1 MNIELLKEVKT
12 PEETASIVYEILKAK
27 GIEVV
32 LTGGSCMEIYTHSN
46 YSSYDLDF
54 IANPSIKSEQ
64 VKNAMIEAGF
74 EKTKDRLCA
83 YLYHGGEECFS
94 QAIAVAHKNEID
106 KENLS
111 KWAFKEC
118 LEMQETVKE
127 LLKNLEYLDKKVD
140 NELIKSYLKSKEE
153 KHKVD
158 ISIESDFLLLTDD
171 LLDDYV
177 IHQLLGVE
185 LGEDVIYYEKM
196 ENLYG
201 KLF

>member
-1 MNIELLKEVKT
+1 
-12 PEETASIVYEILKAK
+12 
-27 GIEVV
+27 
-32 LTGGSCMEIYTHSN
+32 
-46 YSSYDLDF
+46 
-54 IANPSIKSEQ
+54 
-64 VKNAMIEAGF
+64 
-74 EKTKDRLCA
+74 
-83 YLYHGGEECFS
+83 
-94 QAIAVAHKNEID
+94 
-106 KENLS
+106 
-111 KWAFKEC
+111 
-118 LEMQETVKE
+118 MQETVKE

>member
-12 PEETASIVYEILKAK
+12 AEETASIVYEILKSN
-27 GIEVV
+27 GIDVV

-64 VKNAMIEAGF
+64 IKNAMIQAGF
-74 EKTKDRLCA
+74 KKTKNRYFKHPYNDYYVEFPTGPVSL
-83 YLYHGGEECFS
+83 GNEEP
-94 QAIAVAHKNEID
+94 IVH
-106 KENLS
+106 
-111 KWAFKEC
+111 
-118 LEMQETVKE
+118 
-127 LLKNLEYLDKKVD
+127 

-171 LLDDYV
+171 LIDDYV
-177 IHQLLGVE
+177 IHQLLNVE
-185 LGEDVIYYEKM
+185 LGENKMYYNKM
-196 ENLYG
+196 KNLYDDYYLSLEVEKALNDG
-201 KLF
+201 EKSIKVKLDDL